1 MTDRP
6 SPLILHL
13 DLQLAELRRKNALVI
28 VEGLS
33 REDCKIQNAESVAAE
48 YSQVVAD
55 CDVEINRLKALLTDS
70 GEWE

>member
-6 SPLILHL
+6 SPLILNL

-28 VEGLS
+28 VEGVS
-33 REDCKIQNAESVAAE
+33 RKDCKIPNADSIAAE
-48 YSQVVAD
+48 YSQVVAA